1 MAIIITN
8 DFSRQGECYSLKPSS
23 FSFPYI
29 IFLGNKTLVIDK
41 ILGNTYS

>member
-8 DFSRQGECYSLKPSS
+8 DFSRQDECYSLKLSS

-29 IFLGNKTLVIDK
+29 MFLGNKILVIDK
-41 ILGNTYS
+41 ILDNTYS